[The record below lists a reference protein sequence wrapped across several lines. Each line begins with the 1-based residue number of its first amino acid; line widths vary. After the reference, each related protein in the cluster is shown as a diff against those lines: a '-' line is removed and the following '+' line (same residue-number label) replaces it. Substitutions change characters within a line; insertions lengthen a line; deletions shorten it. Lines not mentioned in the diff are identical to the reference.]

1 MSLSWENY
9 NFQSEYVDGFYVMEM
24 VKRSWA
30 AQLEVYDI
38 IRNIC
43 EKHEI
48 EFFADWGTL
57 LGAVRH
63 NGFVPWDDDMD
74 IGMKR
79 KDLMHFLSVAQSEL
93 PEGFLLLSPY
103 CNGDR
108 RSIITRVVNSGGV
121 DFSEAHLA
129 KFHNCPYVVGIDIFP
144 IDTIP
149 REQEK
154 MEQQRL
160 LLNQMREVDSYL
172 NRGTVS
178 SGELEELC
186 QVISSVLGQNLSPQL
201 PVIQR
206 FYILWDQIC
215 GMYGENDG
223 DEFSSIYDFAAGW
236 DYRIPKK
243 EYSESIA
250 WPFMQTSVPV
260 PVGYDHILRV
270 KYRNYER
277 KKIGGSSHMYPAF
290 RDQENMLKA
299 YLKKNEMSVN
309 PQLQR
314 LLEEKKYYGDLSWPV
329 AVTSFAKMRQQGYYY
344 TDKTSLLA
352 DFLNDERH
360 IRLIIQPAKAGKS
373 LAEDIIFNYFGA
385 CKVKG
390 KDVVTGVEEFQ
401 NTNIPMRNSKL
412 VMVLGF
418 DNIAADTLEQW
429 NYGLH
434 RKVWELCFQKNEEF
448 LSAEIYDEQ
457 ANRIPNHLLTPE
469 ELRLMNHFLEQ
480 EGRGY
485 NWLEALSLVVKAG
498 SNYFGRPVWIILD
511 AYDSFL
517 KQVYDKGFGDA
528 ALEEFA
534 KMCRVLSEAEE
545 IEKILVFARKALETE
560 KLFGVVVSE
569 EDSIR
574 ERQWFYWNEE
584 EVKEMLAAFEQS
596 DRFEEVKEW
605 YREEVDGDGG
615 YSYHPWNIINYSM
628 SMARGAKEPFLY
640 QKICGEMDH

>member
-43 EKHEI
+43 EKHDI
-48 EFFADWGTL
+48 RFFADWGTL

-79 KDLMHFLSVAQSEL
+79 KDLMKFLSVAGEEL

-103 CNGDR
+103 CNAER
-108 RSIITRVVNSGGV
+108 KSIITRVVNSGGV
-121 DFSEAHLA
+121 CFSESHLA
-129 KFHNCPYVVGIDIFP
+129 KFHNCPYVVGLDIFP

-154 MEQQRL
+154 MEQQRM
-160 LLNQMREVDSYL
+160 LLNYMREIDSYISM
-172 NRGTVS
+172 GTI
-178 SGELEELC
+178 GAEELEDLC
-186 QVISSVLGQNLSPQL
+186 NTVSSVLGLKLSAQL
-201 PVIQR
+201 PVTQR
-206 FYILWDQIC
+206 FYILWDQLC
-215 GMYGENDG
+215 GMYSEADG
-223 DEFSSIYDFAAGW
+223 DELSSIYDFAAGW
-236 DYRIPKK
+236 DYRIPKS
-243 EYSESIA
+243 EYGESIA
-250 WPFMQTSVPV
+250 WPFMQTSIPV

-299 YLKKNEMSVN
+299 YLKKNEMTLN
-309 PQLQR
+309 PQLQS
-314 LLEEKKYYGDLSWPV
+314 LLEEKKYYGNLSWPV
-329 AVTSFAKMRQQGYYY
+329 AVTSFAKMRQDGYYY
-344 TDKTSLLA
+344 TDKTEMLV
-352 DFLNDERH
+352 DFAEDKRRL
-360 IRLIIQPAKAGKS
+360 RLIIQPAKAGKS
-373 LAEDIIFNYFGA
+373 LAEDIILNYFGA

-390 KDVVTGVEEFQ
+390 KEVITGVEEFQ
-401 NTNIPMRNSKL
+401 NTNIPLRNSKVVL
-412 VMVLGF
+412 GLGF
-418 DNIAADTLEQW
+418 DNIVADTPEQW
-429 NYGLH
+429 TYGLH
-434 RKVWELCFQKNEEF
+434 RKVWELCFRYKEEF

-457 ANRIPNHLLTPE
+457 GNRIPNHLLTPE
-469 ELRLMNHFLEQ
+469 ELRLMNRFFEQ
-480 EGRGY
+480 EGRGF
-485 NWLEALSLVVKAG
+485 NWLEALSYVVKAG
-498 SNYFGRPVWIILD
+498 AKYYHRPVWILLD

-517 KQVYDKGFGDA
+517 KQAYDKGFGHA

-534 KMCRVLSEAEE
+534 KMCRLLSEAEE
-545 IEKILVFARKALETE
+545 IEKILIFARNALETE
-560 KLFGVVVSE
+560 KLFGISYRE

-574 ERQWFYWNEE
+574 ERRWFYWNEE
-584 EVKEMLAAFEQS
+584 EVKEMLAAFDQS
-596 DRFEEVKEW
+596 DCFEEVKEW
-605 YREEVDGDGG
+605 YMEQIAGDGG